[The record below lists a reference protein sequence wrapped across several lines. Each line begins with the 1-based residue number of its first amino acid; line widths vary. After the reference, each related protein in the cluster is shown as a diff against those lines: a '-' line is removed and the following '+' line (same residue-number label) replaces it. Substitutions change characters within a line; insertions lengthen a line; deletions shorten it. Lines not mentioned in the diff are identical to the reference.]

1 MYIVLEVFM
10 KIPFFLNFVNLIL
23 VDILLPTTSTA
34 RPLDLCDKTFNFISY
49 FNTFVSFCFFQ
60 A

>member
-34 RPLDLCDKTFNFISY
+34 RPVDQAMTFNFISY
-49 FNTFVSFCFFQ
+49 LNTFVSFCFFQ